1 MELPPL
7 HFFGT
12 MLKMK
17 KIELKNKQINI
28 EIEVIGIQRY
38 PPQIRNL
45 GRFSSTHPPFCLSR
59 FFYMIL
65 PHPPL

>member
-17 KIELKNKQINI
+17 KIEVKNKQINI

-38 PPQIRNL
+38 PPPPGL
-45 GRFSSTHPPFCLSR
+45 GIWEDFLQPTPLFACQD
-59 FFYMIL
+59 FFI
-65 PHPPL
+65 

>member
-17 KIELKNKQINI
+17 KIEVKNKQINI

-38 PPQIRNL
+38 PP
-45 GRFSSTHPPFCLSR
+45 PP
-59 FFYMIL
+59 
-65 PHPPL
+65 PD